1 MIFRGHFPMDLKPE
15 TTRYVYHTKGVCPP
29 EIHFERRGD
38 SIHGLRFVGGGCPG
52 NAELVSR
59 MIEGRS
65 FAHVIEITGN
75 IPCRNGTSCP
85 DQLAEAVRLVLEG
98 KLEPAPSFR
107 VFGEETARHR
117 ACLIGDLGGDPDVLK
132 QLLDRARSVKADS
145 VFCLGNLTG
154 HSARNHEVITLALKE
169 GIVTA
174 LGEQDWLYAQGREP
188 DGFPP
193 LDQRDR
199 DRLLGLPN
207 VIAFRLGDG
216 RGVGFFGDY
225 LQKMPGYSDFDPY
238 ALEMNMVCG
247 LTNFMKDE
255 TVFPALEAMA
265 TQFQAKIVLFGQ
277 RGDWGHWRIGGVHF
291 ISVGSGRSAKPAV
304 GMIEVQDGEIHFETL
319 ERE

>member
-1 MIFRGHFPMDLKPE
+1 MDLKPE
-15 TTRYVYHTKGVCPP
+15 TTRYVYHTKGVCPS

-52 NAELVSR
+52 NAQLVSR
-59 MIEGRS
+59 MIEGSS
-65 FAHVIEITGN
+65 FAHVLEIAGN

-85 DQLAEAVRLVLEG
+85 DQLAEAVLLVLEG

-107 VFGEETARHR
+107 VFTEETAKHR
-117 ACLIGDLGGDPDVLK
+117 TCLIGDLGGDPNVLK
-132 QLLDRARSVKADS
+132 QTLERARSVKADS

-154 HSARNHEVITLALKE
+154 HSAGNHEVITLALKE
-169 GIVTA
+169 GILTA
-174 LGEQDWLYAQGREP
+174 LGEQDWLYAQGRES

-199 DRLLGLPN
+199 DRLLGSPN
-207 VIAFRLGDG
+207 VIAFQLGAR

-225 LQKMPGYSDFDPY
+225 LQKLPGYSDFDPY

-247 LTNFMKDE
+247 LTNFMEDE

-265 TQFQAKIVLFGQ
+265 PQFQANIILFGQ
-277 RGDWGHWRIGGVHF
+277 RGDWDHWQVGGVHF
-291 ISVGSGRSAKPAV
+291 ISVGSSRSAKPTV
-304 GMIEVQDGEIHFETL
+304 GLLEDQNGEIHFETL
-319 ERE
+319 S